1 MGLMGEL
8 SIELSIE
15 LEGEKASTISP
26 DAARGKGAHAL
37 PPRTATPHVS
47 GAAAKANIPR
57 KFAGNARIAASA
69 LGSQKHGP
77 SARASSRASRSQQAS
92 ASRSFRGRSSR
103 RALARSAP
111 AHPSCT
117 SRSRV
122 AASHATRDG
131 VPASEP
137 AGPSD
142 GAAGLGAAGSD
153 AAGAARATGAGVST
167 SGCENGGRNGGGLRV
182 SSDTDEAHSSP
193 TRGFTPHDDCAA
205 ASGGT
210 SARCASPERLAM
222 DSPQKHRASFSA
234 ASSAQQNASR
244 PGAVSLGSHSR
255 GRRSSRSAAHGASA
269 ACALADTPSAATS
282 ATRSAD
288 DLGACRV
295 ISPARPSG
303 GSGPEGVEEAEE
315 TRERATE
322 THEDARG
329 SLLVR
334 NRNAVRVHAK
344 WHAGFDLF
352 FSRLSFRRFAK
363 KNLQRSPIPAL
374 FGSATVRR
382 PFRV

>member
-1 MGLMGEL
+1 M
-8 SIELSIE
+8 
-15 LEGEKASTISP
+15 
-26 DAARGKGAHAL
+26 
-37 PPRTATPHVS
+37 
-47 GAAAKANIPR
+47 
-57 KFAGNARIAASA
+57 
-69 LGSQKHGP
+69 
-77 SARASSRASRSQQAS
+77 
-92 ASRSFRGRSSR
+92 
-103 RALARSAP
+103 
-111 AHPSCT
+111 
-117 SRSRV
+117 
-122 AASHATRDG
+122 
-131 VPASEP
+131 
-137 AGPSD
+137 
-142 GAAGLGAAGSD
+142 
-153 AAGAARATGAGVST
+153 ST

-182 SSDTDEAHSSP
+182 SSDTNEAHSSP

-344 WHAGFDLF
+344 WQPASICF
-352 FSRLSFRRFAK
+352 FRGSAFGVSRK